1 MTAQEEIKQI
11 AKDLVAYRITQIQFR
26 RNSEKIERRKEEFKN
41 LVNSNALQSGDQEL
55 NKFLMF
61 AANIDDYTDDEVL
74 QIGISSLK

>member
-41 LVNSNALQSGDQEL
+41 LVNSSALQSDDQEL

-61 AANIDDYTDDEVL
+61 TANIDDYTDDEVL

>member
-41 LVNSNALQSGDQEL
+41 LVNSSAFQSEDQEL